1 MRLLLAARLSRL
13 SDGQTGIE
21 TQDEDAREWAEH
33 NGHTIVA
40 VAKDTKSGTAA
51 MWERPNLKPWVTDP
65 AHMATYDGIV
75 AAKQDRLSRADWRD
89 EAELRIWAENNHKT
103 LFIVDRN
110 LQWPPVDKDGRER
123 WNYGAEQARREWEET
138 SSRYRR
144 MQKSLRTQGFLVGR
158 AHYGHRAKGVKC
170 GESPCM
176 CKSDR
181 KIPVLDSDT
190 APIVREMAERYISGQ
205 SSRVIRDWLNA
216 TGVPVALKSKRGKSQ
231 GWREHKVLEILHNPS
246 IIGHYQHEGVTYLY
260 AEPIISAEDF
270 NTIQEMAAARRKAP
284 GIVRKETALL
294 TSIINC
300 DRGNHMYR
308 VKTGP
313 RRRCPDGIW
322 YYCDE
327 KLCPKGSRLL
337 VPLAEMDSIVG
348 EAVSSMTDIEHMVT
362 TIIPGDTYGEEIMQL
377 KKEQAQ
383 LDPNEN
389 PEHFKR
395 WLAIRDEILDLRA
408 RPRKAPT
415 ITTKSDG
422 KSVAEVWDSL
432 SPAGKRQWLLAR
444 RPSGWLPDESTDD
457 DESIDH
463 IGAKVQVF
471 GRDPDT
477 DTLIV
482 DIDLGEF
489 TEAMASLQALITD
502 TGKDESNGH

>member
-1 MRLLLAARLSRL
+1 MMRGYQRPMRLILAARLSRL

-21 TQDEDAREWAEH
+21 TQDDDAREWAEA

-40 VAKDTKSGTAA
+40 VAADSKPGPTP
-51 MWERPNLKPWVTDP
+51 MEERPNLKPWVTDP

-75 AAKQDRLSRADWRD
+75 AAKQDRLSRADWSD
-89 EAELRIWAENNHKT
+89 EARIRLWAEKHGKT

-110 LQWPPVDKDGRER
+110 LQWPPIDADGRER

-138 SSRYRR
+138 SKRYRR
-144 MQKSLRTQGFLVGR
+144 MQRNLRSQGFLVGR
-158 AHYGHRAKGVKC
+158 AHYGHRTKGIKC
-170 GESPCM
+170 GKSPCI

-181 KIPVLDSDT
+181 KIPVLDPDT
-190 APIVREMAERYISGQ
+190 APIVREMAERYLSGQ

-216 TGVPVALKSKRGKSQ
+216 TGVPVALASKRGKNQ
-231 GWREHKVLEILHNPS
+231 GWREHKVLEILHNPA
-246 IIGHYQHEGVTYLY
+246 IIGHYQHDGVTYLY
-260 AEPIISAEDF
+260 ADPIISVEDF
-270 NTIQEMAAARRKAP
+270 NTIQEMTVARRKTP

-294 TSIINC
+294 TSMIKC
-300 DRGNHMYR
+300 DRGNPMYR
-308 VKTGP
+308 IKTEP

-337 VPLAEMDSIVG
+337 VPLAEMDSVVD
-348 EAVSSMTDIEHMVT
+348 EAASTMTDIEHIVT
-362 TIIPGDTYGEEIMQL
+362 TIFPGDTYGEEIKQL
-377 KKEQAQ
+377 KKEQAR

-395 WLAIRDEILDLRA
+395 WLEIRKEILDLRGK
-408 RPRKAPT
+408 PRKAPT

-432 SPAGKRQWLLAR
+432 TPAGKRQWLLAR
-444 RPSGWLPDESTDD
+444 RPSGWLPGESTD
-457 DESIDH
+457 H
-463 IGAKVQVF
+463 PGAKVRVF
-471 GRDPDT
+471 GRDPET

-489 TEAMASLQALITD
+489 TESTASLQSITA
-502 TGKDESNGH
+502 KDEQS